1 MIGAKITRNGDI
13 YVPRFEEGFSSLL
26 DEGVVGEFHTTLDLL
41 NVNSKERIAPL
52 SGHVATLL
60 PEGGVA
66 VTEGT
71 ENLFNIDN
79 VRKNYN
85 YVSTE
90 IISDYH
96 VIAYY
101 DNPSGGAGNWAWS
114 SGWFHIIHNAPFSQ
128 GDYSFSFDAKI
139 LEQGNYST
147 VLKLRLQNGNDV
159 TLKDLGTIE
168 LSQEFKHFIVQF
180 NVDVENADALQIALN
195 SNSVEFK
202 NIQLEAKPFATPFV
216 DGTRPAGALSYPSLL
231 VAGKTEIA
239 ILMKLTK
246 PELLQPTGSHHLL
259 ALFSDVSAPY
269 PDTFVLFAENGVNE
283 LRFRTRDSEGL
294 SQNDVIITNC
304 WDDKEHMVVAYMNH
318 SPASGRHKKE
328 LYFDGEL
335 VGYSDPSGMPDLSKA
350 VDTRLGHWNGTA
362 FWGSP
367 ISLFSIIDTCTPE
380 FIYNISKS
388 KARLSPKGFFIPG
401 GMEEKHTITFD
412 KAGYFASFSNDLLIR
427 NKIHPTDS
435 IKPNGLNGAT
445 KTDYGLI
452 YNTDGSLCATLLPEG
467 GVAVT
472 EGTTNLWTNPGWLDG
487 TLSGWDAY
495 STDGATGERQVVPD
509 GRFGYALRLTKV
521 DSGAG
526 RWGVRQGKTWHS
538 TGSVIAD
545 SVYVKVLSAQTGA
558 KLRLYSDYKDING
571 NARYGRG
578 FELDLTTMTIQAGSN
593 GARHLTLT
601 PVGDGWYRVEFVT
614 NDNDIVS
621 GTSYY
626 WIDGAPAEVLLA
638 YPQKEAKPFATSFVD
653 GTRPAGALSY
663 NLPISINGDWTIA
676 KWLELEPY
684 FMDKSRSG
692 DKPIGKSRLPLLELG
707 RTYYTEGHRTL
718 GIYGAWADSQPGK
731 TIRIIANKDQVVTYS
746 SDTITLT
753 EAEYNNKILAVL
765 TKSGSMLT
773 AYIYTVG
780 NKYVLTCNIA
790 SLGDISQITPRLNY
804 HTVTASSRMYS
815 KRHLNTLVCPCA
827 VSPETVEAWHNNPV
841 KIGATLK
848 TKGELKEFCPYV
860 LNKGYF
866 APLNH
871 GLAFIDL
878 ATENKFIKPLGM
890 E

>member
-1 MIGAKITRNGDI
+1 MIGAKITRDGDI

-52 SGHVATLL
+52 SGHVATLI
-60 PEGGVA
+60 PGGGVA
-66 VTEGT
+66 VTVGT
-71 ENLFNIDN
+71 TNLVSDPENWIPNTNEHQDTISTGEKFLGCAVAKTI
-79 VRKNYN
+79 KKTGSTPPSTLIYLSSIAPGETYTASI
-85 YVSTE
+85 YVKHLP
-90 IISDYH
+90 D
-96 VIAYY
+96 VI
-101 DNPSGGAGNWAWS
+101 
-114 SGWFHIIHNAPFSQ
+114 
-128 GDYSFSFDAKI
+128 
-139 LEQGNYST
+139 
-147 VLKLRLQNGNDV
+147 
-159 TLKDLGTIE
+159 
-168 LSQEFKHFIVQF
+168 
-180 NVDVENADALQIALN
+180 ENARLIFYKESKLASAYAKGTGDWERLEVTYTNNTGSTLEGVYVCYYPAKNQGSITFTAAPQ
-195 SNSVEFK
+195 VEK
-202 NIQLEAKPFATPFV
+202 LGFATPV
-216 DGTRPAGALSYPSLL
+216 TTGTRPRGILSYPVINS
-231 VAGKTEIA
+231 GTEMAVIIKA
-239 ILMKLTK
+239 SK

-259 ALFSDVSAPY
+259 TLFNDVSTPY

-350 VDTRLGHWNGTA
+350 VDTKLGHWNGTG

-435 IKPNGLNGAT
+435 IKPNGLDGAT

-472 EGTTNLWTNPGWLDG
+472 EGTTNGIQNGNF
-487 TLSGWDAY
+487 
-495 STDGATGERQVVPD
+495 ATGDFTGWTDWNPANGQKSIVIRD
-509 GRFGYALRLTKV
+509 GIKYAKIELVSAGENKSFGIQSTKNISVKPGDKVTVSFRLRGDKPNYAYLMFSVGENISISSFIQYTDLPNGESIGEYTWTSDRTADVGFLFGYREDLM
-521 DSGAG
+521 SGEF
-526 RWGVRQGKTWHS
+526 T
-538 TGSVIAD
+538 
-545 SVYVKVLSAQTGA
+545 YAQLE
-558 KLRLYSDYKDING
+558 K
-571 NARYGRG
+571 
-578 FELDLTTMTIQAGSN
+578 
-593 GARHLTLT
+593 
-601 PVGDGWYRVEFVT
+601 
-614 NDNDIVS
+614 
-621 GTSYY
+621 
-626 WIDGAPAEVLLA
+626 
-638 YPQKEAKPFATSFVD
+638 KPFRTPFVN
-653 GTRPAGALSY
+653 GTRPAGQLSIPLIKERHSAGNITLSTTITCNGDDYYVDVNTILRVINTDANNAGFYILGTGPIGNNKLKLSY
-663 NLPISINGDWTIA
+663 MLNGQLADLYMGISAKNGIKQKLALVVDGKEVYLYQDGSLLWSGTIPEWGTA
-676 KWLELEPY
+676 VAFNRVQ
-684 FMDKSRSG
+684 FMGVKSQ
-692 DKPIGKSRLPLLELG
+692 
-707 RTYYTEGHRTL
+707 TYE
-718 GIYGAWADSQPGK
+718 
-731 TIRIIANKDQVVTYS
+731 
-746 SDTITLT
+746 
-753 EAEYNNKILAVL
+753 
-765 TKSGSMLT
+765 
-773 AYIYTVG
+773 
-780 NKYVLTCNIA
+780 
-790 SLGDISQITPRLNY
+790 
-804 HTVTASSRMYS
+804 
-815 KRHLNTLVCPCA
+815 NTLISPSV

-878 ATENKFIKPLGM
+878 VTENKFIKPLGM

>member
-52 SGHVATLL
+52 SGHVATLI
-60 PEGGVA
+60 PGGGVA
-66 VTEGT
+66 VTVGT
-71 ENLFNIDN
+71 TNLVSDPENWIPNTNEHQDTISTGEKFLGCAVAKTI
-79 VRKNYN
+79 KKTGSTPPSTLIYLSSIAPGETYTASI
-85 YVSTE
+85 YVKHLP
-90 IISDYH
+90 D
-96 VIAYY
+96 VI
-101 DNPSGGAGNWAWS
+101 
-114 SGWFHIIHNAPFSQ
+114 
-128 GDYSFSFDAKI
+128 
-139 LEQGNYST
+139 
-147 VLKLRLQNGNDV
+147 
-159 TLKDLGTIE
+159 
-168 LSQEFKHFIVQF
+168 
-180 NVDVENADALQIALN
+180 ENARLIFYKESKLASAYAKGTGDWERLEVTYTNNTGSTLEGVYVYYYPAKNQGSITFTAAPQ
-195 SNSVEFK
+195 VEK
-202 NIQLEAKPFATPFV
+202 LGFATPV
-216 DGTRPAGALSYPSLL
+216 TKGTRPRGILSYPVINS
-231 VAGKTEIA
+231 GTEMAVIIKA
-239 ILMKLTK
+239 SK

-259 ALFSDVSAPY
+259 ALFSDVNAPY

-318 SPASGRHKKE
+318 NPASGRHKKE

-350 VDTRLGHWNGTA
+350 VDTRLGHWDGTA

-412 KAGYFASFSNDLLIR
+412 KAGYFASFNNDLLIR

-435 IKPNGLNGAT
+435 IKPNGLDGAT

-452 YNTDGSLCATLLPEG
+452 YNTNGNLCATLLPEG

-472 EGTTNLWTNPGWLDG
+472 EGTTNLVTNQSSWN
-487 TLSGWDAY
+487 T
-495 STDGATGERQVVPD
+495 R
-509 GRFGYALRLTKV
+509 
-521 DSGAG
+521 
-526 RWGVRQGKTWHS
+526 
-538 TGSVIAD
+538 
-545 SVYVKVLSAQTGA
+545 
-558 KLRLYSDYKDING
+558 
-571 NARYGRG
+571 
-578 FELDLTTMTIQAGSN
+578 N
-593 GARHLTLT
+593 GAVVTRELVTS
-601 PVGDGWYRVEFVT
+601 GQWAGWYRVRVT
-614 NDNDIVS
+614 RTGTRNYIGNIENVPVANGTTHTWSIDFYSETGKTYLTGDGTYGIGRLTHIS
-621 GTSYY
+621 GMRHAITWTNNRGASGNVGIYFAHS
-626 WIDGAPAEVLLA
+626 DGAEIDVDEVF
-638 YPQKEAKPFATSFVD
+638 YYRRYQVEAQPYDTPYVE

-684 FMDKSRSG
+684 FMDKSYSG
-692 DKPIGKSRLPLLELG
+692 DKPIGKYRLPLLELG
-707 RTYYTEGHRTL
+707 KTYYTEGHGTL
-718 GIYGAWADSQPGK
+718 GIYGAWLGSQPGK
-731 TIRIIANKDQVVTYS
+731 TIRIVANKDQAVTYS
-746 SDTITLT
+746 SDAITLT

-765 TKSGSMLT
+765 TKSGAMLT

-780 NKYVLTCNIA
+780 NKYVLTRDIA
-790 SLGDISQITPRLNY
+790 SLGDISQIAPQLNY
-804 HTVTASSRMYS
+804 HTVTTGNRMYC
-815 KRHLNTLVCPCA
+815 KRHLNTLVCPYA

>member
-52 SGHVATLL
+52 SGHVATLI
-60 PEGGVA
+60 PGGGVA
-66 VTEGT
+66 VTVGT
-71 ENLFNIDN
+71 TNLVSDPENWIPNTNEHQDTISTGEKFLGCAVAKTIKKTDSTPPSTLI
-79 VRKNYN
+79 YLSSIAPGETYTASI
-85 YVSTE
+85 YV
-90 IISDYH
+90 
-96 VIAYY
+96 
-101 DNPSGGAGNWAWS
+101 
-114 SGWFHIIHNAPFSQ
+114 
-128 GDYSFSFDAKI
+128 
-139 LEQGNYST
+139 
-147 VLKLRLQNGNDV
+147 
-159 TLKDLGTIE
+159 
-168 LSQEFKHFIVQF
+168 KHLPDIR
-180 NVDVENADALQIALN
+180 ENARLIFYKESMLASARAKGTGDWERLEVTYTNNTGSTLEGV
-195 SNSVEFK
+195 SVYYYPARNQGSITFTAAPQVEK
-202 NIQLEAKPFATPFV
+202 LGFATPV
-216 DGTRPAGALSYPSLL
+216 TKGTRPRGILSYPVINSGTEMA
-231 VAGKTEIA
+231 VIIKTS
-239 ILMKLTK
+239 K

-350 VDTRLGHWNGTA
+350 VDTRLGHWDGTA

-401 GMEEKHTITFD
+401 GMEEKHTISFD

-435 IKPNGLNGAT
+435 IKPNGLDGAT

-452 YNTDGSLCATLLPEG
+452 YNTNGNLCATLLPEG

-472 EGTTNLWTNPGWLDG
+472 EGTTNLFPLEKSVVVRGGTAAYGYSVTSGLVQGGTYTLRAFIKVEPNDDTVNSRMTLRFIYSDGTSNTHATGSFPKDGVEYEYILTKTADPDKTLVEIDGWILDHSSVGPGGKYQSARNIQLEQKSFATPFTKDTRPPGRLPYDVPQLKGARDFTLHFKFLPYMFKEAAWGQYLFSTRTDNYLHYYASINDSGTRFSINTALEEDDTYVYAHIYNPPININSWHRFVMTGRQEGNQATLSIYLDG
-487 TLSGWDAY
+487 VEVYTSTRVGTLRPFPGIL
-495 STDGATGERQVVPD
+495 
-509 GRFGYALRLTKV
+509 ALGTN
-521 DSGAG
+521 
-526 RWGVRQGKTWHS
+526 HS
-538 TGSVIAD
+538 LGSV
-545 SVYVKVLSAQTGA
+545 
-558 KLRLYSDYKDING
+558 
-571 NARYGRG
+571 
-578 FELDLTTMTIQAGSN
+578 FN
-593 GARHLTLT
+593 GAFR
-601 PVGDGWYRVEFVT
+601 
-614 NDNDIVS
+614 
-621 GTSYY
+621 
-626 WIDGAPAEVLLA
+626 
-638 YPQKEAKPFATSFVD
+638 
-653 GTRPAGALSY
+653 
-663 NLPISINGDWTIA
+663 
-676 KWLELEPY
+676 ELYICPY
-684 FMDKSRSG
+684 
-692 DKPIGKSRLPLLELG
+692 
-707 RTYYTEGHRTL
+707 
-718 GIYGAWADSQPGK
+718 
-731 TIRIIANKDQVVTYS
+731 
-746 SDTITLT
+746 
-753 EAEYNNKILAVL
+753 
-765 TKSGSMLT
+765 
-773 AYIYTVG
+773 
-780 NKYVLTCNIA
+780 
-790 SLGDISQITPRLNY
+790 
-804 HTVTASSRMYS
+804 
-815 KRHLNTLVCPCA
+815 A